1 MHGLAEVSL
10 AMILAGSTVVVGKLL
25 SVRVPVFLSAELSLC
40 AALVSILPAQIFRRR
55 ELRLLGP
62 RELGYMCLQ
71 AFFGIVLFRVLT
83 LTGLRLTTA
92 AQAGLMTSASPVV
105 MAVVAAVVLRERIT
119 ARGALGIA
127 LIMAGL
133 IAVNALGSGS
143 APEGFLAGNL
153 LVLAATV
160 CEALLTIFRK
170 LSGGRVGS
178 VTNTAVLV
186 AMSAVML
193 LPFALTDLRGFPL
206 AMMDVREW
214 AAIVYYGAVAT
225 VSAYI
230 LWGHGALLIP
240 AGMTGMAASVMP
252 VSALALSALV
262 LGERLGALTITG
274 CAAVVA
280 GIIVG
285 GGKRRTARATSAP
298 KPPAAPVDADSI
310 SAAIGEDGSYGARSK
325 EVLHDSRG

>member
-1 MHGLAEVSL
+1 MA
-10 AMILAGSTVVVGKLL
+10 LAGSTVVVGKLL
-25 SVRVPVFLSAELSLC
+25 SVRVPVFLAAELSLC
-40 AALVSILPAQIFRRR
+40 AALVSVLPAQIVRRR

-71 AFFGIVLFRVLT
+71 ALFGIVLFRVLT

-92 AQAGLMTSASPVV
+92 AQAGLVTSASPMV

-133 IAVNALGSGS
+133 IAVNAFGSGS
-143 APEGFLAGNL
+143 APEGFIAGNL
-153 LVLAATV
+153 LVLAATA

-193 LPFALTDLRGFPL
+193 LPFALADLRGFPL
-206 AMMDVREW
+206 ARMDVREW

-240 AGMTGMAASVMP
+240 AAMTGMATSLMP
-252 VSALALSALV
+252 VSALALSAIV
-262 LGERLGALTITG
+262 LGERLGALTIAG
-274 CAAVVA
+274 CAAVAA
-280 GIIVG
+280 GILVG
-285 GGKRRTARATSAP
+285 SRKGRAPSART
-298 KPPAAPVDADSI
+298 DST
-310 SAAIGEDGSYGARSK
+310 ERPCK
-325 EVLHDSRG
+325 EVLHDSRD